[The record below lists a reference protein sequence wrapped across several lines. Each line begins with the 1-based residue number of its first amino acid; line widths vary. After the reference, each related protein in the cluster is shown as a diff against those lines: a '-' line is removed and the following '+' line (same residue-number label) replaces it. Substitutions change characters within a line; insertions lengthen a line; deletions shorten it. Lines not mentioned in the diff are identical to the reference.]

1 MTALCLSKA
10 SQCLCFLILPLP
22 LSVFPNVFHESF
34 LMMSGLDAN
43 LVLPKYLV
51 IENVL
56 GTL

>member
-1 MTALCLSKA
+1 
-10 SQCLCFLILPLP
+10 